1 MKYYQEITILP
12 DPEIDMYFIWQ
23 KLYTQ
28 LHIAL
33 ADLYNQ
39 HGIDS
44 IGVSFPE
51 YAFEK
56 KVKEKVITSLG
67 RKLRVFA
74 NSKEDLRKLN
84 LDTWLERLDD
94 YVHIKKPNEVG
105 DKATSYVSVQR
116 YRFKPI
122 ELQAQSLAKK
132 LEISYEKAMETVENR
147 KPEMKL
153 PFIKLHSQT
162 NKIDYY
168 LQILQQ
174 PMAIDGQANDNKD
187 GEKAFNVYGMTG
199 MSKKI
204 AVPHW

>member
-12 DPEIDMYFIWQ
+12 DPEISMYFIWQ
-23 KLYTQ
+23 QLYTQ

-33 ADLYNQ
+33 ADLYNRY
-39 HGIDS
+39 GIDG
-44 IGVSFPE
+44 IGVNFPNYKYE
-51 YAFEK
+51 EK
-56 KVKEKVITSLG
+56 NGKTFATLG
-67 RKLRVFA
+67 TKLRVFA
-74 NSKEDLRKLN
+74 NSKEELNKLD

-105 DKATSYVSVQR
+105 NKPTGYVSVQR
-116 YRFKPI
+116 YRFKPV
-122 ELQAQSLAKK
+122 ELQVQSLAEK
-132 LEISYEKAMETVENR
+132 LGISYEKALKTVEKR

-174 PMAIDGQANDNKD
+174 PIALDEQTNDNKD
-187 GEKAFNVYGMTG
+187 DKQCFNVYGMTG